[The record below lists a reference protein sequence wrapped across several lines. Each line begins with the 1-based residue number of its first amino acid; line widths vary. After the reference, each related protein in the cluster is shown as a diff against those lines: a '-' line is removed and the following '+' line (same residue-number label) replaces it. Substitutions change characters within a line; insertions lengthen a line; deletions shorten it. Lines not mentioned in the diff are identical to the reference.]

1 MNLEFQ
7 LISWYMNVVLERR
20 SEWIT
25 ECTAQHV
32 HSAAWGHHNI
42 HSTFLFSFVA
52 LTPKLSGVLWPIHG
66 WFLFSISFV
75 RSLWGCYF
83 MFSSG
88 GDFSLLFFQD
98 LLFGNFPI
106 HLVTME
112 VNDCPVGF
120 SILLL
125 LLLLHL
131 CGAQSSRREESAE
144 GKASHLPVTQ
154 RLAPSPPSKALN
166 VEKLQVCRQIPCD
179 HSCIPLSS

>member
-88 GDFSLLFFQD
+88 GDCSLLFFQD

-112 VNDCPVGF
+112 VNVCPVGF

-125 LLLLHL
+125 LLSHL
-131 CGAQSSRREESAE
+131 CGARSSRRGGEYRGQ
-144 GKASHLPVTQ
+144 GKPSPSDSKA
-154 RLAPSPPSKALN
+154 RPSPPSKALN
-166 VEKLQVCRQIPCD
+166 EEKLQVCRQIPSGN
-179 HSCIPLSS
+179 SCIPLSS